1 MTNSRTTELPL
12 AYSCSGCSNI
22 AQLANRVAVE
32 LDRDGIAEM
41 SCIAGVGGGVEP
53 LVKKAKSGRRII
65 SLDGCALLCVKRCL
79 AQQEIDPTFEYT
91 LTDFG
96 IKKQAHTDFLD
107 SDVDVV
113 KTRVIADINSN

>member
-12 AYSCSGCSNI
+12 AYSCSGCTNI
-22 AQLANRVAVE
+22 AQLANRVAID
-32 LDRDGIAEM
+32 LDRVGIAEM

-53 LVKKAKSGRRII
+53 LVNKAKSGRRII
-65 SLDGCALLCVKRCL
+65 SLDGCALHCVKRCL
-79 AQQEIDPTFEYT
+79 SQHGIEPTFEYT

-96 IKKQAHTDFLD
+96 IKKRAHTDFLA

-113 KTRVIADINSN
+113 KTKVIADISNN

>member
-1 MTNSRTTELPL
+1 MTNTRTAELPL

-22 AQLANRVAVE
+22 AQVANRVAID
-32 LDRDGIAEM
+32 LDRVGIAEI

-65 SLDGCALLCVKRCL
+65 SLDGCALHCVKRCL
-79 AQQEIDPTFEYT
+79 SQHGIEPTFQYT

-96 IKKQAHTDFLD
+96 IQKRAHTDFLE

-113 KTRVIADINSN
+113 KTKVIADISNN